1 MKYGFTEEKKKNKI
15 KMATNIT
22 TAEVKELQKQFTEKI
37 GDYAVKFDDISLYK
51 GYSGQDAIFSGK
63 ILLEK
68 DYSISWSFSLVD
80 GIKILEANFVI
91 NDKNRKI
98 LQNLQD
104 IYQIFYEKFNQLIR
118 DIEIDSDVE
127 GLDDDKVSIVQPS
140 EEETSQEEEEDGM
153 SITESRLIKNRIKL
167 VKSSFERMKKLSGI
181 K

>member
-1 MKYGFTEEKKKNKI
+1 MKYCFTEEKKKKKI

-22 TAEVKELQKQFTEKI
+22 TAEVKELQKQFIEKI

-51 GYSGQDAIFSGK
+51 GYSGQDAVFSGK

-91 NDKNRKI
+91 NDKNRNI

-118 DIEIDSDVE
+118 DIEVDSDVE
-127 GLDDDKVSIVQPS
+127 GLSDEKITMTQSS
-140 EEETSQEEEEDGM
+140 EEESSQEEEEENM
-153 SITESRLIKNRIKL
+153 SITESRLVKNRAKL
-167 VKSSFERMKKLSGI
+167 INSSYERMKKLSGI

>member
-1 MKYGFTEEKKKNKI
+1 
-15 KMATNIT
+15 MATNIT
-22 TAEVKELQKQFTEKI
+22 TAEVKELQKQFIEKI

-51 GYSGQDAIFSGK
+51 GYSGQDAVFSGK

-127 GLDDDKVSIVQPS
+127 GLSDEKISMTQSS
-140 EEETSQEEEEDGM
+140 EEETPQGEEEEEM
-153 SITESRLIKNRIKL
+153 SITESRLVKNRAKL
-167 VKSSFERMKKLSGI
+167 IKSSYERMKRLSGI